1 VELGLGSVEKQSGAA
16 RDKEMRVYIANFG
29 KGNWAWPNCKTRH
42 AIAVMDDARVHPFW
56 KSGDREGYINE
67 AQRVL
72 RLASGAQVIKP
83 VASRWYNL
91 NTILMET
98 AGDLW
103 IHREKDEL
111 WWTTSLDATPDV
123 ELIDDPKPHAGTLK
137 IYVYYKPCSE
147 WSNRSELGAP
157 LRWGG
162 LHPRAKEFLFTEGT
176 FQQLSPDHASY
187 AQALIA
193 GKDLTA
199 WHSLSKWNAKAEK
212 AKRSPVKEFDSRERT
227 IARMAM
233 QSFATAAQSGDIS
246 VSAKKDKE
254 CRFRN
259 KFEMEKYITE
269 LFQSQDGV
277 CALTGIRMLFDDD
290 DEDANLRC
298 SLDRIDSAGH
308 YERSNLQIVCRFAN
322 QWKSASDNDN
332 FIRLIAMVRS
342 AN

>member
-1 VELGLGSVEKQSGAA
+1 
-16 RDKEMRVYIANFG
+16 MRVYIANFG
-29 KGNWAWPNCKTRH
+29 KENWAWPNCKARQ

-56 KSGDREGYINE
+56 KSSDREGYIRE
-67 AQRVL
+67 AQSVL
-72 RLASGAQVIKP
+72 RLASGGPVIKP

-98 AGDLW
+98 ASDLW
-103 IHREKDEL
+103 IHREKDDL
-111 WWTTSLDATPDV
+111 WWSTSLDATPDV
-123 ELIDDPKPHAGTLK
+123 ELIDDPKPHSGTQQ
-137 IYVYYKPCSE
+137 IYVYYKPCSG
-147 WSNRSELGAP
+147 WSNRSESGAP
-157 LRWGG
+157 LRWGS

-176 FQQLSPDHASY
+176 FQQLSPDHAIY

-193 GKDLTA
+193 GRDLSA
-199 WHSLSKWNAKAEK
+199 WHSRSKWNAKAEK
-212 AKRSPVKEFDSRERT
+212 AKRGAIKEFDSREKT

-233 QSFATAAQSGDIS
+233 QAFATAAQSGDTSI
-246 VSAKKDKE
+246 ATKKDKD

-259 KFEMEKYITE
+259 QFEMEKHISD

-290 DEDANLRC
+290 DADPNLRC

-308 YERSNLQIVCRFAN
+308 YERGNLQVVCKFAN

-332 FIRLIAMVRS
+332 FIRLIAMVR
-342 AN
+342 NPN

>member
-1 VELGLGSVEKQSGAA
+1 
-16 RDKEMRVYIANFG
+16 MRVYIANFG
-29 KGNWAWPNCKTRH
+29 KENWAWPNCKARN

-56 KSGDREGYINE
+56 KNNDREGYIRE

-72 RLASGAQVIKP
+72 RLASGGPVIKP
-83 VASRWYNL
+83 VASRWYNV

-98 AGDLW
+98 AQDLW

-111 WWTTSLDATPDV
+111 WWTKSLDAVPDV

-137 IYVYYKPCSE
+137 IYVYYKPCSG
-147 WSNRSELGAP
+147 WSNRSESGAP
-157 LRWGG
+157 LRWGS

-176 FQQLSPDHASY
+176 FQQPSPEHALY

-193 GKDLTA
+193 DNDLTP
-199 WHSLSKWNAKAEK
+199 WHSRPEWSAKAEK
-212 AKRSPVKEFDSRERT
+212 MKRNRAKEFGSREKT

-233 QSFATAAQSGDIS
+233 HAFAAAAQSGDTSIS
-246 VSAKKDKE
+246 TKKDKE

-259 KFEMEKYITE
+259 QLEMEKYITE

-277 CALTGIRMLFDDD
+277 CASTGIRMLFDDD
-290 DEDANLRC
+290 DADPDLRC

-308 YERSNLQIVCRFAN
+308 YERGNLQVICRFAN

-332 FIRLIAMVRS
+332 FIRLIAMIR
-342 AN
+342 NPN